1 MGSGASKEEL
11 RTRDV
16 VVIGAGYGGIQV
28 KSRVIKGTVEKNPEL
43 ILNLCR
49 YWLFYLKNLLLNYFK
64 KLFHCWLVS
73 LRKRNC
79 QETSS
84 IDR

>member
-28 KSRVIKGTVEKNPEL
+28 KSRVIKETVDVFSSDMP
-43 ILNLCR
+43 
-49 YWLFYLKNLLLNYFK
+49 LFTTKP
-64 KLFHCWLVS
+64 
-73 LRKRNC
+73 
-79 QETSS
+79 
-84 IDR
+84 

>member
-28 KSRVIKGTVEKNPEL
+28 KSRVIKETAQV
-43 ILNLCR
+43 IL
-49 YWLFYLKNLLLNYFK
+49 
-64 KLFHCWLVS
+64 
-73 LRKRNC
+73 
-79 QETSS
+79 TAA
-84 IDR
+84 I